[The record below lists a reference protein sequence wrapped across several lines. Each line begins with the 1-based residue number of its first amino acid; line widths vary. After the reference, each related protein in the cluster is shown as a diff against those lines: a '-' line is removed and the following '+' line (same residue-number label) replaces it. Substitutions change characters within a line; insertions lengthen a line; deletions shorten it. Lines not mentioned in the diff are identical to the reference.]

1 MSKRD
6 ELEAIKEA
14 LGMGN
19 QYALAGIGEQD
30 DRITAAEAIVDAIL
44 SKPEELPTREQLLK
58 QIAVH
63 MDTIRTQSDQL
74 SKPEEP
80 RGDGLAESTREDWW
94 PCPSC
99 GQKMRPDLGYLSETL
114 GMTCTECGNRIIIT
128 RKAWIA
134 FPPTALTSPARTE
147 GLRMKYPVELQ
158 IAEMQEALIQARGAL
173 RIDAMVDD
181 EGNYFGT
188 TMVALEAINAALA
201 AHPPQQ
207 GETP

>member
-1 MSKRD
+1 MSMRD
-6 ELEAIKEA
+6 ELKASWRGVWKCQNCNCQWEI
-14 LGMGN
+14 L
-19 QYALAGIGEQD
+19 
-30 DRITAAEAIVDAIL
+30 TASGQCGHCQGKLIPYERRAIL

-134 FPPTALTSPARTE
+134 FPPTAITSPARTE
-147 GLRMKYPVELQ
+147 ELREAARLAQQALIVAIHDPGYDGPRL
-158 IAEMQEALIQARGAL
+158 IRPAIEALK
-173 RIDAMVDD
+173 
-181 EGNYFGT
+181 
-188 TMVALEAINAALA
+188 AALS

-207 GETP
+207 GEV